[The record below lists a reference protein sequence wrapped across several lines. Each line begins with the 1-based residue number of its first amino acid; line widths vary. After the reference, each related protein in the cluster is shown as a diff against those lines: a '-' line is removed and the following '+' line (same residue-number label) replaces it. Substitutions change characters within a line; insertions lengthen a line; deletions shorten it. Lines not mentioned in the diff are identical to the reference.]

1 MSYEQ
6 KPNTGTLFANDRKEK
21 ESDPNAKGTALIDGV
36 EYWISSWTNTSKDG
50 KKYMKL
56 SFSVK
61 TPKPVEDVPKADEDA
76 KVETVKDDDEL
87 PF

>member
-6 KPNTGTLFANDRKEK
+6 KPNSGTLFANDRKEK

-36 EYWISSWTNTSKDG
+36 EYWISNWTNITKDG

-56 SFSVK
+56 PFSVK
-61 TPKPVEDVPKADEDA
+61 TPKFVEDMPKAVEPA
-76 KVETVKDDDEL
+76 KMETVKEDDEL